1 MNEKHKARHLLADCA
16 FSLCFFKND
25 DSDFLSACV
34 KMVPMKI
41 NNPESTSEMI
51 LPEEVANILQFA
63 HACAKGIITPEE
75 LGVKLA
81 EFEQWLDSA
90 Y

>member
-1 MNEKHKARHLLADCA
+1 
-16 FSLCFFKND
+16 
-25 DSDFLSACV
+25 
-34 KMVPMKI
+34 
-41 NNPESTSEMI
+41 MI

-75 LGVKLA
+75 LGAKLK
-81 EFEQWLDSA
+81 EFESWLDSS

>member
-1 MNEKHKARHLLADCA
+1 MVNRA
-16 FSLCFFKND
+16 FKLRFFKND
-25 DSDFLSACV
+25 DSDFLQTCV

-41 NNPESTSEMI
+41 NNPEPPSEMI
-51 LPEEVANILQFA
+51 LPEEVANVLQFA

-81 EFEQWLDSA
+81 EFEEWLDST